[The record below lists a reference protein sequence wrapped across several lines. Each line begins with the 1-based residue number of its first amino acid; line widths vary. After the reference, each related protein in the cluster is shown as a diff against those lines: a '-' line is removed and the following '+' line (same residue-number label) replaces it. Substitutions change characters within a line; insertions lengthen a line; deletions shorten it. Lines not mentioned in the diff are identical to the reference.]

1 MNNRTKLIYLDG
13 MAQNDISAFLSPS
26 EVKSYIETRH
36 RTRRGTYE
44 QTPKTQNSVVSEEI

>member
-13 MAQNDISAFLSPS
+13 MAHNDISAFLSPS

-44 QTPKTQNSVVSEEI
+44 QTPKTKNSVVSEEI

>member
-36 RTRRGTYE
+36 RTK
-44 QTPKTQNSVVSEEI
+44 KTTFEDVQRLSTHVIKEDM